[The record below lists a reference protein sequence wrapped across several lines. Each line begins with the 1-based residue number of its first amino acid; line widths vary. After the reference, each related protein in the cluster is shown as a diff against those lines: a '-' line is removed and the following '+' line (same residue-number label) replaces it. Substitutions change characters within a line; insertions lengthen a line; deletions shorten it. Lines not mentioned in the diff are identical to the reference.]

1 MNLNARLDEQ
11 VTTVV
16 AAAGLLLTSTL
27 GDTTY
32 VSLKGFNRCQ
42 IIITIADGTTVT
54 GTAVTL
60 KQATAVAGTGEK
72 ALAFTR
78 MLANTDY
85 AASKVMTETAVT
97 SNTFTTQTTNS
108 KDSVYIIDV
117 DASSLDVANGFDCL
131 RVDCTG
137 HAATASRGCTVVYNL
152 YGKRFSGTTAA
163 DAILD

>member
-1 MNLNARLDEQ
+1 MTVSLNARLDEQ
-11 VTTVV
+11 VTPIV
-16 AAAGLLLTSTL
+16 AAVGLLLTSTL

-32 VSLKGFNRCQ
+32 VSLKGYRKCQ
-42 IIITIADGTTVT
+42 IIIVIADGTTVT

-85 AASKVMTETAVT
+85 AASKTMVETAVS

-117 DASSLDVANGFDCL
+117 DADSLDVANGFDCL

-137 HAATASRGCTVVYNL
+137 HAATASRGCVVLYNL
-152 YGKRFSGTTAA
+152 YGARYSGISPLT
-163 DAILD
+163 D

>member
-1 MNLNARLDEQ
+1 MAINTNARLDEQ

-32 VSLKGFNRCQ
+32 VSMKNYRRAQ

-54 GTAVTL
+54 GSTITL

-85 AASKVMTETAVT
+85 GASKTMTETAVT

-108 KDSVYIIDV
+108 KDSVYIIDI
-117 DASSLDVANGFDCL
+117 DASDLDVANGFDCF
-131 RVDCTG
+131 RVDGTG
-137 HAATASRGCTVVYNL
+137 HAATAPRGCTVVYNL
-152 YGKRFSGTTAA
+152 YGARYSGASA
-163 DAILD
+163 LVD

>member
-1 MNLNARLDEQ
+1 MNVNARLDEQ
-11 VTTVV
+11 VQTVV

-32 VSLKGFNRCQ
+32 VSMKNFARAR
-42 IIITIADGTTVT
+42 ITIVIADGTTVT
-54 GTAVTL
+54 GSAITL
-60 KQATAVAGTGEK
+60 KQATAIAGTSEK

-85 AASKVMTETAVT
+85 AASKTMVETAVT
-97 SNTFTTQTTNS
+97 SNTFTTQTMDS

-117 DASSLDVANGFDCL
+117 DASDLDIANGFDCF

-137 HAATASRGCTVVYNL
+137 HAATASRGCAVIYDL
-152 YGKRFSGTTAA
+152 YGAKYSGASGIA
-163 DAILD
+163 D

>member
-1 MNLNARLDEQ
+1 MNVNARLDEQ
-11 VTTVV
+11 VQTVV

-32 VSLKGFNRCQ
+32 VSMKNFARAR
-42 IIITIADGTTVT
+42 ITIVIADGTTVT
-54 GTAVTL
+54 GSAITL
-60 KQATAVAGTGEK
+60 KQATAIAGTSEK

-85 AASKVMTETAVT
+85 AASKTMVETAVT
-97 SNTFTTQTTNS
+97 SITFTTQTENS

-117 DASSLDVANGFDCL
+117 DASDLDIANGFDCF

-137 HAATASRGCTVVYNL
+137 HAATASRGCAVIYDL
-152 YGKRFSGTTAA
+152 YGAKYSGASGIA
-163 DAILD
+163 D

>member
-1 MNLNARLDEQ
+1 MTVSLNGRMDEQ
-11 VTTVV
+11 VTTIV

-32 VSLKGFNRCQ
+32 VSLKNYRKLQ
-42 IIITIADGTTVT
+42 IIISIADGTTVT

-60 KQATAVAGTGEK
+60 KQATSVAGTAEK

-85 AASKVMTETAVT
+85 GASKTMVETAVA
-97 SNTFTTQTTNS
+97 SNTFTTQTINS
-108 KDSVYIIDV
+108 KDSLYIIEVNAED
-117 DASSLDVANGFDCL
+117 LDTANGFDCV

-137 HAATASRGCTVVYNL
+137 HAATASRGCVVIYNL
-152 YGKRFSGTTAA
+152 FGARYSGANPLV
-163 DAILD
+163 D